1 MENKRVEELLIPL
14 AKVVFNLGLVVYDRL
29 SQMVNLTARDLED
42 PDLVVGRLLKLFF
55 LLVEKSEKASEL
67 EKENE
72 ELKRKLREVE
82 EELESWRRMESILR
96 PDYEAH

>member
-1 MENKRVEELLIPL
+1 MRYPALSGPILIPL
-14 AKVVFNLGLVVYDRL
+14 VTG
-29 SQMVNLTARDLED
+29 STLTARDLED
-42 PDLVVGRLLKLFF
+42 PDLVVGRLSKLFF